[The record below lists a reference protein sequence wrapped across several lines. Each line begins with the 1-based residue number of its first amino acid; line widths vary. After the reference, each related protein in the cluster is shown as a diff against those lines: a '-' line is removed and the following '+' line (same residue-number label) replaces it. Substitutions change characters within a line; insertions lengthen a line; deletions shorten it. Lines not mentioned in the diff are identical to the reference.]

1 MKLAKIMKPSSFG
14 KEKNET
20 DGRSRVPSVSFFFPD
35 RNWRF
40 HNFMPVSL
48 HETINQFHFLEA
60 KKSENHSDSFVQFS
74 RENCAT
80 IKIKNK

>member
-1 MKLAKIMKPSSFG
+1 MKLTARG
-14 KEKNET
+14 L
-20 DGRSRVPSVSFFFPD
+20 FFFPD
-35 RNWRF
+35 RKWWF
-40 HNFMPVSL
+40 HSFMPVSL
-48 HETINQFHFLEA
+48 YETINQFHFLEA